1 MMTVYYEA
9 IRKSR
14 EESGA
19 QYVLTKG
26 FDSVIRQESAEM
38 LSYLM
43 DGYEIAGRFING
55 TEHNDYT
62 VKQGDDPAIVESVRK
77 LFLEYRPDADLESD
91 EIAGYCILF
100 WTNYDHGCNPCGKG
114 ADFYVVSTA
123 GKMIDCITLVTPSE
137 VSRLRDFVKSILFLK
152 QDKNAVMVRIR
163 KDLESC

>member
-1 MMTVYYEA
+1 MMTVYCEA

-14 EESGA
+14 ESTGA

-26 FDSVIRQESAEM
+26 FDSVIRQEGAEM

-114 ADFYVVSTA
+114 ADFYIVDTSA
-123 GKMIDCITLVTPSE
+123 RLYERITTVTPEE
-137 VSRLRDFVKSILFLK
+137 VDKMHDYVKFVLNLK
-152 QDKNAVMVRIR
+152 QDKHAVMVRIR
-163 KDLESC
+163 KDMEKC